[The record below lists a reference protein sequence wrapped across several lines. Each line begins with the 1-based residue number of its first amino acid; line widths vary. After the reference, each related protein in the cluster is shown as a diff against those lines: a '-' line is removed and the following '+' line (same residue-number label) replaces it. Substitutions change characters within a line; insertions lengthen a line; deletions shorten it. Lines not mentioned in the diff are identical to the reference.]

1 MPATKSQINAALG
14 REIKAAYI
22 REGMTAEQVA
32 TAAGFSV
39 NTMTR
44 ILNGAEIPVS
54 RLYLI
59 ADAIGASPVKLVE
72 DAVARAERDA

>member
-14 REIKAAYI
+14 REIKSAYI
-22 REGMTAEQVA
+22 REGMTAGQVA
-32 TAAGFSV
+32 EAAGFSI

-44 ILNGAEIPVS
+44 ILNGAELPVS

-59 ADAIGASPVKLVE
+59 ADAIGVSPIKLVE
-72 DAVARAERDA
+72 DAVRRAESNS

>member
-22 REGMTAEQVA
+22 REGMTASQVA
-32 TAAGFSV
+32 EAAGFSV

-44 ILNGAEIPVS
+44 ILNGAELPVS

-59 ADAIGASPVKLVE
+59 ADAIGVSPIKLVE
-72 DAVARAERDA
+72 AAVRKAENNS